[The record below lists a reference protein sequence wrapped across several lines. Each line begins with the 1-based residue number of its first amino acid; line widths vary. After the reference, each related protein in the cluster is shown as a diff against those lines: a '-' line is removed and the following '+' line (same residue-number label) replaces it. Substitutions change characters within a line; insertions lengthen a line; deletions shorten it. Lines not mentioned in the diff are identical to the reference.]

1 MLHVYPSRYANP
13 MIFSDKDTFWVGQPS
28 LELACHFG
36 LVLAV
41 EIAIFVPLGP
51 WISAWKGPKWPK
63 VSLSHALDTFWVGRP
78 NLEQACHFGLVL
90 AVEIAIFEPLGP
102 WIGAWKGPKWP

>member
-1 MLHVYPSRYANP
+1 MLSHVFGLDIAHLTLSGWA
-13 MIFSDKDTFWVGQPS
+13 GPS

-63 VSLSHALDTFWVGRP
+63 VSLSHA
-78 NLEQACHFGLVL
+78 
-90 AVEIAIFEPLGP
+90 
-102 WIGAWKGPKWP
+102 